1 MNIFATYPVD
11 NYNSQRFFKRHDTT
25 FFLGDLLS
33 PEFPV
38 QSFVLQYQGK
48 RLSMVVL
55 LPAPNVKIDDILAKV
70 ISELYCS
77 QPRYF

>member
-1 MNIFATYPVD
+1 
-11 NYNSQRFFKRHDTT
+11 
-25 FFLGDLLS
+25 LS

-55 LPAPNVKIDDILAKV
+55 LPAPNVPIDDIVQKV
-70 ISELYCS
+70 S
-77 QPRYF
+77 RKN